1 MIIYIKKEDK
11 MIEYQKFLCSHF
23 HLLRDQKRLSTRY
36 QYTKLLLLMTI
47 KYSLDLNQG
56 HDETKYVILG
66 FRSLILLVLQ
76 AGTLS
81 VEGTCTLL

>member
-1 MIIYIKKEDK
+1 MFTFPFTKGSEK
-11 MIEYQKFLCSHF
+11 MK
-23 HLLRDQKRLSTRY
+23 Y

-81 VEGTCTLL
+81 VEGTCTLLKFVFC

>member
-1 MIIYIKKEDK
+1 MFTFPFTKGSEK
-11 MIEYQKFLCSHF
+11 MK
-23 HLLRDQKRLSTRY
+23 Y

-66 FRSLILLVLQ
+66 FRSLILLV
-76 AGTLS
+76 
-81 VEGTCTLL
+81 

>member
-1 MIIYIKKEDK
+1 MFTFPFTKGSEKIK
-11 MIEYQKFLCSHF
+11 
-23 HLLRDQKRLSTRY
+23 Y

-56 HDETKYVILG
+56 HYETKYVILG

>member
-1 MIIYIKKEDK
+1 MFTFPFTKGSEKIK
-11 MIEYQKFLCSHF
+11 
-23 HLLRDQKRLSTRY
+23 Y

-66 FRSLILLVLQ
+66 F
-76 AGTLS
+76 
-81 VEGTCTLL
+81 

>member
-1 MIIYIKKEDK
+1 MFTFPFTKGSEK
-11 MIEYQKFLCSHF
+11 MKYM
-23 HLLRDQKRLSTRY
+23 Y

-56 HDETKYVILG
+56 HDETKYVILC

>member
-1 MIIYIKKEDK
+1 MFTFPFTKGSEKIK
-11 MIEYQKFLCSHF
+11 
-23 HLLRDQKRLSTRY
+23 Y

-81 VEGTCTLL
+81 VEGTRTLLKFVFCLLLKYLRHTMREIV